1 MRIFSHLLLPFAIA
15 GSLVGEEPPQ
25 IVWQDNVQPRSLTFK
40 ILPGKQRFR
49 YQLENVDP
57 QWIEPQCEMHLSV
70 RFLKEDNHEV
80 LRINF
85 PVTGTSPGWKQDFLN
100 SSFQPRSETLAIPD
114 GTQKIS
120 FTITSA
126 GPPAAL
132 GVYLVRGL
140 NASTM
145 GTNGI
150 PLLIDGAAAN
160 PGYERWR
167 QSGLNPVMARRDG
180 NTLFIEDNDFNAHAD
195 WELNPFPV
203 SGNQLTLNWQEAYSI
218 GLGAETKLDYDR
230 LPPGNHR
237 LLMEVLTTS
246 GFPNGNVVHITATV
260 PRPYWQNRWFWF
272 LILGL
277 GALIFTL
284 INRSLIRSKVQRALR
299 HARIIDEER
308 LRIAMDLHDDIG
320 TRLSQIFLVGSHA
333 AMNAADERSL
343 ESFQEI
349 NTLTRNLVSGLSET
363 VWTLNPKNNDLESLV
378 VFLCRIASE
387 LCRHGDL
394 RCRIDADPNIPEI
407 EITNDF
413 RHHFLLSVKEA
424 LNNALR
430 HSGGSEIRLVIRLI
444 DSQFQVQITDNG
456 TGYLPSKDTPGNGLE
471 SMKHR
476 MQELKGSF
484 KLIHPKEGGLT
495 VSLSA
500 PIK

>member
-1 MRIFSHLLLPFAIA
+1 MRFFPHLLLPFVTA
-15 GSLVGEEPPQ
+15 GSLVGEGPPQ
-25 IVWQDNVQPRSLTFK
+25 IVQTKNSQPGSLSFK
-40 ILPGKQRFR
+40 VLSGEQRFR
-49 YQLENVDP
+49 YRLENVDP
-57 QWIEPQCEMHLSV
+57 QWIEPQCEMNLSV
-70 RFLKEDNHEV
+70 RFLKQDNHEV
-80 LRINF
+80 LRINL

-100 SSFQPRSETLAIPD
+100 SSLQPRSETLAIPD

-120 FTITSA
+120 FAITSA

-132 GVYLVRGL
+132 GIYLVRGL
-140 NASTM
+140 NANTT
-145 GTNGI
+145 GVNGI

-160 PGYERWR
+160 PKYERWR
-167 QSGLNPVMARRDG
+167 QSGLNPGMARRSKK
-180 NTLFIEDNDFNAHAD
+180 TLFVEDNDFNAHAD

-203 SGNQLTLNWQEAYSI
+203 TGKELILTWQEAYSI
-218 GLGAETKLDYDR
+218 SLGVNTDVAYDR
-230 LPPGNHR
+230 LPPGDYKFIVD
-237 LLMEVLTTS
+237 ELTTS
-246 GFPNGNVVHITATV
+246 GHPTGKVNQLSVTV
-260 PRPYWQNRWFWF
+260 PRTYWQTRWFWLLVIT
-272 LILGL
+272 LIGL
-277 GALIFTL
+277 LITL
-284 INRSLIRSKVQRALR
+284 INRSLIRRKVQRAIR
-299 HARIIDEER
+299 HARIIENER

-333 AMNAADERSL
+333 AMNAADDYSR
-343 ESFQEI
+343 ESFNEI

-378 VFLCRIASE
+378 VFLCRITSE
-387 LCRHGDL
+387 LCRHGEL
-394 RCRIDADPNIPEI
+394 RCRINADPEVDDVK
-407 EITNDF
+407 ITNDF

-430 HSGGSEIRLVIRLI
+430 HSGGSEIRLVIHLL

-456 TGYLPSKDTPGNGLE
+456 TGYRPSKDTPGNGLE